1 MKETAELLPEI
12 ITHIDPATVIPVAV
26 AIVVFGALYFLLR
39 TKKAPA
45 QTDVGEPEVVSEETG
60 ETQFTAPEPVSVE
73 EKEVLPPAAPPPEV
87 SEELPPA
94 KEPPSPQVPPAK
106 VPESARDTQF
116 VAPEPVSVKEKEV
129 APPPAPAHAAPLEVS
144 KEPERTEPP
153 PSPPEEDTEDG
164 EPEREVIS
172 EQKEEDAEGDFFSR
186 LSLGLSKTRRGILQ
200 NLEHVFSS
208 GSIDDATW
216 DEFEEILIMSDM
228 GVSTTA
234 KLRERVSSAVKAGSG
249 ADIEKIKTLLEKEIL
264 DILRAVESPVAELSA
279 RPTVFMVAGVN
290 GVGKTTSIGKIA
302 NRFTREGKK
311 VMVAAAD
318 TFRAAA
324 VEQLGVWAER
334 VGSDFLRGQ
343 SGADPSA
350 VAYDAVKASV
360 SRGIDLLVIDTA
372 GRVHTKTGLMEELKK
387 LRRVVERE
395 LEGAPHET
403 LLVVDATTGQNAVE
417 QARVFGEAIGVSGIV
432 LTKLD
437 GSAKGGII
445 VAIAQQLGLPVKY
458 IGVGEGLEDLREFD
472 AEQFTKA
479 LFASDKEASR

>member
-1 MKETAELLPEI
+1 MKEATGLLSALE
-12 ITHIDPATVIPVAV
+12 THIDLEIVIPVAIAV
-26 AIVVFGALYFLLR
+26 AVLATVYFLFR
-39 TKKAPA
+39 KKEVPPETGAQEQPETVSAEPEEVKPPPEPPAPEVPPA
-45 QTDVGEPEVVSEETG
+45 QVAEPAPQP
-60 ETQFTAPEPVSVE
+60 QFTAPEPVAVE
-73 EKEVLPPAAPPPEV
+73 EKEIVPPPADPVPAAEPVELREEPVPPEEPET
-87 SEELPPA
+87 EE
-94 KEPPSPQVPPAK
+94 EPEETK
-106 VPESARDTQF
+106 VPE
-116 VAPEPVSVKEKEV
+116 
-129 APPPAPAHAAPLEVS
+129 
-144 KEPERTEPP
+144 EPEEEIVAEE
-153 PSPPEEDTEDG
+153 EED
-164 EPEREVIS
+164 
-172 EQKEEDAEGDFFSR
+172 DAEGDFFSR

-208 GSIDDATW
+208 GKIDDATW

-228 GVSTTA
+228 GVATTA
-234 KLRERVSSAVKAGSG
+234 KLREKVSSAVGTGGSG
-249 ADIEKIKTLLEKEIL
+249 DMEKIKTLLEKEIL
-264 DILRAVESPVAELSA
+264 DILRAVESPVADLSA
-279 RPTVFMVAGVN
+279 KPTVFMVAGVN

-343 SGADPSA
+343 TGADPSA

-372 GRVHTKTGLMEELKK
+372 GRVHTKTGLMDELKK
-387 LRRVVERE
+387 LRRVVARE

-417 QARVFGEAIGVSGIV
+417 QARVFGEAIGVTGIV

-437 GSAKGGII
+437 GTAKGGII
-445 VAIAQQLGLPVKY
+445 VAIAEQLGLPVKY
-458 IGVGEGLEDLREFD
+458 IGVGEGLGDLREFD

-479 LFASDKEASR
+479 LFISDKEALH

>member
-1 MKETAELLPEI
+1 MKEITELFSGLG
-12 ITHIDPATVIPVAV
+12 TYIDPAVAIPVAV
-26 AIVVFGALYFLLR
+26 AVVAFVAIYFLLR
-39 TKKAPA
+39 KKELPPEIVAEEQQEQPEAPS
-45 QTDVGEPEVVSEETG
+45 DEPEKADQAPDIPPAEVVESAPESPAP
-60 ETQFTAPEPVSVE
+60 QFAAPEPVAVE
-73 EKEVLPPAAPPPEV
+73 EKEI
-87 SEELPPA
+87 
-94 KEPPSPQVPPAK
+94 
-106 VPESARDTQF
+106 
-116 VAPEPVSVKEKEV
+116 V
-129 APPPAPAHAAPLEVS
+129 APPPDPVPAPLPTEVPE
-144 KEPERTEPP
+144 EPVPVEEVELEAEE
-153 PSPPEEDTEDG
+153 SESEEDTAAAEQEVVAEEEE
-164 EPEREVIS
+164 EPE
-172 EQKEEDAEGDFFSR
+172 QDFFSK

-208 GSIDDATW
+208 GRVDDAAW

-234 KLRERVSSAVKAGSG
+234 KLREKVSSAVSAGDSR
-249 ADIEKIKTLLEKEIL
+249 DMEKIKTLLEKEIL
-264 DILRAVESPVAELSA
+264 DILRGVESPVVEFSA
-279 RPTVFMVAGVN
+279 KPAVFMVAGVN

-302 NRFTREGKK
+302 NRFTQDGKK

-343 SGADPSA
+343 TGADPSA

-360 SRGIDLLVIDTA
+360 SRDIDLLIIDTA
-372 GRVHTKTGLMEELKK
+372 GRVHTKTGLMDELKK
-387 LRRVVERE
+387 LRRVVARE

-417 QARVFGEAIGVSGIV
+417 QARVFGEAIGITGIV

-437 GSAKGGII
+437 GTAKGGII
-445 VAIAQQLGLPVKY
+445 VAIAEQLGLPVKY
-458 IGVGEGLEDLREFD
+458 IGVGEGLGDLREFD

-479 LFASDKEASR
+479 LFTSDKEALH

>member
-1 MKETAELLPEI
+1 MKETTELFSGLGA
-12 ITHIDPATVIPVAV
+12 HLDPAVIIPVVVAV
-26 AIVVFGALYFLLR
+26 AALVAGYFLFR
-39 TKKAPA
+39 KKESPPETVVETQREQPEPVSA
-45 QTDVGEPEVVSEETG
+45 EPEEAEQPAEPPAPEVPPAEVADSVPEQ
-60 ETQFTAPEPVSVE
+60 QFAAPEPVVAE
-73 EKEVLPPAAPPPEV
+73 EKETVPPPPDPV
-87 SEELPPA
+87 SE
-94 KEPPSPQVPPAK
+94 V
-106 VPESARDTQF
+106 
-116 VAPEPVSVKEKEV
+116 EPVEV
-129 APPPAPAHAAPLEVS
+129 PREPAPTEEPE
-144 KEPERTEPP
+144 KEPEPAEPE
-153 PSPPEEDTEDG
+153 PEEDAVAQEA
-164 EPEREVIS
+164 
-172 EQKEEDAEGDFFSR
+172 EQEIPAPQEEEDTGKDFFSR

-208 GSIDDATW
+208 GRIDDAAW

-234 KLRERVSSAVKAGSG
+234 KLREKVSSAAGAGESG
-249 ADIEKIKTLLEKEIL
+249 DMEKIKTLLEGEIL
-264 DILRAVESPVAELSA
+264 DILRGVESPVIELSA
-279 RPTVFMVAGVN
+279 KPTVFMVAGVN

-302 NRFTREGKK
+302 SRFAQDGKK

-343 SGADPSA
+343 TGADPSA

-360 SRGIDLLVIDTA
+360 SRDIDLLIIDTA

-387 LRRVVERE
+387 LRRVIARE
-395 LEGAPHET
+395 LEGAPHEV

-417 QARVFGEAIGVSGIV
+417 QARVFGEAIEVTGIV

-437 GSAKGGII
+437 GTAKGGII
-445 VAIAQQLGLPVKY
+445 VAIADQLGLPVKY

-479 LFASDKEASR
+479 LFTSDKEALH

>member
-1 MKETAELLPEI
+1 MKETAELLPAI
-12 ITHIDPATVIPVAV
+12 AAHIDQATLIPIAV
-26 AIVVFGALYFLLR
+26 AIIVSAVLYFLLE
-39 TKKAPA
+39 TKKTPP
-45 QTDVGEPEVVSEETG
+45 QPDVREPEVI
-60 ETQFTAPEPVSVE
+60 
-73 EKEVLPPAAPPPEV
+73 
-87 SEELPPA
+87 SEELVETQDAPA
-94 KEPPSPQVPPAK
+94 SQPTQVPPAE
-106 VPESARDTQF
+106 VPEPLGESQF
-116 VAPEPVSVKEKEV
+116 AAPEPISVEVEEKDV
-129 APPPAPAHAAPLEVS
+129 APPPPPVLGAASRPEISEEPASVEEL
-144 KEPERTEPP
+144 TQ
-153 PSPPEEDTEDG
+153 PEEDTEAAR
-164 EPEREVIS
+164 PRQQVVS
-172 EQKEEDAEGDFFSR
+172 EEKEDDAEGDFFSK

-208 GSIDDATW
+208 GRIDDATW

-234 KLRERVSSAVKAGSG
+234 KLREKVSSSVTPSSR
-249 ADIEKIKTLLEKEIL
+249 ADIEEIKTLLEKEIL
-264 DILRAVESPVAELSA
+264 DILRGVESPVAELSA

-324 VEQLGVWAER
+324 VEQLEVWSQR

-343 SGADPSA
+343 TGADPSA
-350 VAYDAVKASV
+350 VAYDAAKASV
-360 SRGIDLLVIDTA
+360 SRGIELLVIDTA

-417 QARVFGEAIGVSGIV
+417 QARVFSEAIGVTGIV

-445 VAIAQQLGLPVKY
+445 VAIAQQLGIPVKY

-479 LFASDKEASR
+479 LFASDKEVLH

>member
-1 MKETAELLPEI
+1 MKGNTELFSGLG
-12 ITHIDPATVIPVAV
+12 THIDPAIAVPVAIAVV
-26 AIVVFGALYFLLR
+26 AAVAVYFLFR
-39 TKKAPA
+39 KKELP
-45 QTDVGEPEVVSEETG
+45 PEVVAEEQP
-60 ETQFTAPEPVSVE
+60 EAVSAEPQEAEPPPQSPVPDVSPVEVVETAPEPQFS
-73 EKEVLPPAAPPPEV
+73 AP
-87 SEELPPA
+87 
-94 KEPPSPQVPPAK
+94 EPRFA
-106 VPESARDTQF
+106 
-116 VAPEPVSVKEKEV
+116 APEPVATEEKETE
-129 APPPAPAHAAPLEVS
+129 APPPDQAPAPRPIGFPEERVSAEEVEPAPQ
-144 KEPERTEPP
+144 EPEAEEG
-153 PSPPEEDTEDG
+153 PEKEAVA
-164 EPEREVIS
+164 PEREQEVIA
-172 EQKEEDAEGDFFSR
+172 EEKKEEPEQDFFSR

-208 GSIDDATW
+208 GRVDDAAW

-234 KLRERVSSAVKAGSG
+234 KLREKISSAVAAGDSG
-249 ADIEKIKTLLEKEIL
+249 DMEKIKTLLEKEIL
-264 DILRAVESPVAELSA
+264 AILRGVESPVAELSA
-279 RPTVFMVAGVN
+279 KPSVFMVAGVN

-302 NRFTREGKK
+302 NRFARDGKK

-343 SGADPSA
+343 TGADPSA

-360 SRGIDLLVIDTA
+360 SRGVDLLIIDTA
-372 GRVHTKTGLMEELKK
+372 GRVHTRTGLMDELEK
-387 LRRVVERE
+387 LRRVVARE

-417 QARVFGEAIGVSGIV
+417 QARVFDEAIGVTGIV

-437 GSAKGGII
+437 GTAKGGII
-445 VAIAQQLGLPVKY
+445 VAIAEQLGLPVKY
-458 IGVGEGLEDLREFD
+458 VGVGEGLGDLREFD

-479 LFASDKEASR
+479 LFTSDKEALH

>member
-1 MKETAELLPEI
+1 MKETAELFSGI
-12 ITHIDPATVIPVAV
+12 GTHIDPAVIIPVAIAV
-26 AIVVFGALYFLLR
+26 AVFVAVYFFFR
-39 TKKAPA
+39 KK
-45 QTDVGEPEVVSEETG
+45 
-60 ETQFTAPEPVSVE
+60 
-73 EKEVLPPAAPPPEV
+73 
-87 SEELPPA
+87 ELPPETA
-94 KEPPSPQVPPAK
+94 VEAEREQPETVSAEPERIERPEEPSAPDVSPAEIAE
-106 VPESARDTQF
+106 PASEPQF
-116 VAPEPVSVKEKEV
+116 VAPKPVAAEEKEIV
-129 APPPAPAHAAPLEVS
+129 
-144 KEPERTEPP
+144 TPP
-153 PSPPEEDTEDG
+153 PSAPVPAVEPTEIPKEPVPVEETEVETEEDTVTS
-164 EPEREVIS
+164 EPQQGVVA
-172 EQKEEDAEGDFFSR
+172 EQKEEDTEKDFFSR

-208 GSIDDATW
+208 GRIDDGTW

-234 KLRERVSSAVKAGSG
+234 KLREKVSSAVAAGESG
-249 ADIEKIKTLLEKEIL
+249 DIEKIKTLLEKEIL
-264 DILRAVESPVAELSA
+264 DILRGVESSVSELSA
-279 RPTVFMVAGVN
+279 KPTVFVVAGVN

-302 NRFTREGKK
+302 NRFAQDGKK

-343 SGADPSA
+343 TGADPSA

-360 SRGIDLLVIDTA
+360 SRGVDLLIIDTA
-372 GRVHTKTGLMEELKK
+372 GRVHTKTGLMDELKK
-387 LRRVVERE
+387 LRRVVARE

-417 QARVFGEAIGVSGIV
+417 QARVFGETIGVTGIV

-437 GSAKGGII
+437 GTAKGGII
-445 VAIAQQLGLPVKY
+445 VAIAEQLGLPVKY
-458 IGVGEGLEDLREFD
+458 IGVGEGLGDLREFD

-479 LFASDKEASR
+479 LFTSDKEALH

>member
-1 MKETAELLPEI
+1 MKETTELLSALGTRIDLEI
-12 ITHIDPATVIPVAV
+12 AIPVAV
-26 AIVVFGALYFLLR
+26 AIAVVAAVYFLFR
-39 TKKAPA
+39 KKGVPPETEAQEQPGAVSAEPEEAVPPPVPPAPEVSPA
-45 QTDVGEPEVVSEETG
+45 QVAEPAPEPHFAASEPAAVE
-60 ETQFTAPEPVSVE
+60 EKEAAPPPADSVTAPEPVEVTEEPVPPEETGAEPEEPKAEEVPEETGVAREPEKEIVEE
-73 EKEVLPPAAPPPEV
+73 EKE
-87 SEELPPA
+87 
-94 KEPPSPQVPPAK
+94 
-106 VPESARDTQF
+106 D
-116 VAPEPVSVKEKEV
+116 
-129 APPPAPAHAAPLEVS
+129 
-144 KEPERTEPP
+144 
-153 PSPPEEDTEDG
+153 DG
-164 EPEREVIS
+164 
-172 EQKEEDAEGDFFSR
+172 EGDFFSR
-186 LSLGLSKTRRGILQ
+186 LSLGLSKTRSGILQ

-208 GSIDDATW
+208 GRIDDAAW

-228 GVSTTA
+228 GVATTA
-234 KLRERVSSAVKAGSG
+234 KLREKVSSAVGAGG
-249 ADIEKIKTLLEKEIL
+249 GGDMQKIKSLLEKEIL
-264 DILRAVESPVAELSA
+264 DILREVESPVAGLSA

-343 SGADPSA
+343 TGADPSA

-360 SRGIDLLVIDTA
+360 SRDIDLLVIDTA
-372 GRVHTKTGLMEELKK
+372 GRVHTKTGLMDELRK
-387 LRRVVERE
+387 LRKVVARE

-417 QARVFGEAIGVSGIV
+417 QARVFGEAIGVTGIV

-437 GSAKGGII
+437 GTAKGGII
-445 VAIAQQLGLPVKY
+445 VAIAEQLGLPVKY
-458 IGVGEGLEDLREFD
+458 IGVGEGLGDLREFD

-479 LFASDKEASR
+479 LFTSDKEALH

>member
-1 MKETAELLPEI
+1 MKEATEFFSGLG
-12 ITHIDPATVIPVAV
+12 THLDPAVIIPVAV
-26 AIVVFGALYFLLR
+26 AVAAFVAGYFLFR
-39 TKKAPA
+39 KKELPPETVAETQQEQPEPVS
-45 QTDVGEPEVVSEETG
+45 TEPEEAEQPAEPPAPEVPPAEVAEPVSEQ
-60 ETQFTAPEPVSVE
+60 QFAAPEPVVAE
-73 EKEVLPPAAPPPEV
+73 EKETVPPPPDPVSEVEPVEVPREPAPTEEPEPEELEPEEDAVAQEPEQEIAAPQE
-87 SEELPPA
+87 
-94 KEPPSPQVPPAK
+94 
-106 VPESARDTQF
+106 
-116 VAPEPVSVKEKEV
+116 
-129 APPPAPAHAAPLEVS
+129 
-144 KEPERTEPP
+144 
-153 PSPPEEDTEDG
+153 EEDTE
-164 EPEREVIS
+164 R
-172 EQKEEDAEGDFFSR
+172 DFFSR

-208 GSIDDATW
+208 GRIDDAAW

-234 KLRERVSSAVKAGSG
+234 KLREKVSSAAGAGESG
-249 ADIEKIKTLLEKEIL
+249 DMEKIKTLLEEEIL
-264 DILRAVESPVAELSA
+264 DILKGVESPVIELSA
-279 RPTVFMVAGVN
+279 KPTVFMIAGVN

-302 NRFTREGKK
+302 SRFAQGGKR

-343 SGADPSA
+343 TGADPSA

-360 SRGIDLLVIDTA
+360 SRSIDLLIIDTA

-387 LRRVVERE
+387 LRRVIARE
-395 LEGAPHET
+395 LEGAPHEV

-417 QARVFGEAIGVSGIV
+417 QARVFGEAIEVTGIV

-437 GSAKGGII
+437 GTAKGGII
-445 VAIAQQLGLPVKY
+445 VAIADQLGLPVKY
-458 IGVGEGLEDLREFD
+458 IGVGEGLGDLREFD

-479 LFASDKEASR
+479 LFTSDKEALH

>member
-1 MKETAELLPEI
+1 MKETAELFSGI
-12 ITHIDPATVIPVAV
+12 GTHIDPAVIIPVAIAV
-26 AIVVFGALYFLLR
+26 AVFVAVYFFFR
-39 TKKAPA
+39 KK
-45 QTDVGEPEVVSEETG
+45 
-60 ETQFTAPEPVSVE
+60 
-73 EKEVLPPAAPPPEV
+73 
-87 SEELPPA
+87 ELPPETA
-94 KEPPSPQVPPAK
+94 VEAEQEQPETVSAEPERIERPEEPSAPDVSPAEIAE
-106 VPESARDTQF
+106 PASEPQF
-116 VAPEPVSVKEKEV
+116 VAPKPAAAEEKEIV
-129 APPPAPAHAAPLEVS
+129 
-144 KEPERTEPP
+144 TPP
-153 PSPPEEDTEDG
+153 PSAPVPAVEPTEIPKEPVPAEKTEVETEEDTVTP
-164 EPEREVIS
+164 EPQQEVVA
-172 EQKEEDAEGDFFSR
+172 EQKEEDTEKDFFSR

-208 GSIDDATW
+208 GRIDDGTW

-234 KLRERVSSAVKAGSG
+234 KLREKVSSAVAAGESG
-249 ADIEKIKTLLEKEIL
+249 DIEKIKTLLEKEIL
-264 DILRAVESPVAELSA
+264 DILRGVESSVSELSA
-279 RPTVFMVAGVN
+279 KPTVFMVAGVN

-302 NRFTREGKK
+302 NRFAQDGKK

-343 SGADPSA
+343 TGADPSA

-360 SRGIDLLVIDTA
+360 SRGVDLLIIDTA
-372 GRVHTKTGLMEELKK
+372 GRVHTKTGLMDELKK
-387 LRRVVERE
+387 LRKVVARE

-417 QARVFGEAIGVSGIV
+417 QARVFGETIGVTGIV

-437 GSAKGGII
+437 GTAKGGII
-445 VAIAQQLGLPVKY
+445 VAIAEQLGLPVKY
-458 IGVGEGLEDLREFD
+458 IGVGEGLGDLREFD

-479 LFASDKEASR
+479 LFTSDKEALH

>member
-1 MKETAELLPEI
+1 MKETTELFSELG
-12 ITHIDPATVIPVAV
+12 THIDPAVAIPVAIAVV
-26 AIVVFGALYFLLR
+26 AFVAVYFLFR
-39 TKKAPA
+39 KKELPPEIATEEQEQPEA
-45 QTDVGEPEVVSEETG
+45 LSAEPEEVDQTPEFSAPDTSPVEVVEPPPEP
-60 ETQFTAPEPVSVE
+60 QFATPEPVTAE
-73 EKEVLPPAAPPPEV
+73 EKEI
-87 SEELPPA
+87 
-94 KEPPSPQVPPAK
+94 
-106 VPESARDTQF
+106 
-116 VAPEPVSVKEKEV
+116 V
-129 APPPAPAHAAPLEVS
+129 APPPDPVPMAEPTELPEQPVPVEEV
-144 KEPERTEPP
+144 EPEPEEPEKEEE
-153 PSPPEEDTEDG
+153 PEEDAVAPELEQEVVAEEKEE
-164 EPEREVIS
+164 EPE
-172 EQKEEDAEGDFFSR
+172 QDFFSR

-208 GSIDDATW
+208 GRVDEAAW

-234 KLRERVSSAVKAGSG
+234 KLREKVSSAVATGDSG
-249 ADIEKIKTLLEKEIL
+249 DMEKIKTLLEKEIL
-264 DILRAVESPVAELSA
+264 DILRGVESPVAELSA
-279 RPTVFMVAGVN
+279 KPAVFMVAGVN

-302 NRFTREGKK
+302 NRFTQDGKK

-343 SGADPSA
+343 TGADPSA

-360 SRGIDLLVIDTA
+360 SRGIDLLIIDTA
-372 GRVHTKTGLMEELKK
+372 GRVHTRAGLMDELKK
-387 LRRVVERE
+387 LRRVIARE

-417 QARVFGEAIGVSGIV
+417 QARVFGEAIGITGIV

-437 GSAKGGII
+437 GTAKGGII
-445 VAIAQQLGLPVKY
+445 VAIAEQLGLPVKY
-458 IGVGEGLEDLREFD
+458 IGVGEGLGDLREFD

-479 LFASDKEASR
+479 LFTSDKEALH

>member
-1 MKETAELLPEI
+1 MKEITELFSGLG
-12 ITHIDPATVIPVAV
+12 THIDLEIAIPVAV
-26 AIVVFGALYFLLR
+26 AVAVFAAVYFLSR
-39 TKKAPA
+39 KKEPPPEVATEEQPEAVSAEPEEAEPPPESPSPDVPPVEAVEPAPEPQFA
-45 QTDVGEPEVVSEETG
+45 APGPVAAEEKETVAPPPDPTPAAEPTEVPEEPVPVKEVEPEPEELEAEEEPGEDAAAPEPEPEVVAEET
-60 ETQFTAPEPVSVE
+60 E
-73 EKEVLPPAAPPPEV
+73 E
-87 SEELPPA
+87 
-94 KEPPSPQVPPAK
+94 
-106 VPESARDTQF
+106 
-116 VAPEPVSVKEKEV
+116 
-129 APPPAPAHAAPLEVS
+129 
-144 KEPERTEPP
+144 EPE
-153 PSPPEEDTEDG
+153 
-164 EPEREVIS
+164 
-172 EQKEEDAEGDFFSR
+172 QDFFSR

-208 GSIDDATW
+208 GRVDDAAW

-234 KLRERVSSAVKAGSG
+234 KLREKVSSAVAAGDSG
-249 ADIEKIKTLLEKEIL
+249 DMEKIKTLLEKEIL
-264 DILRAVESPVAELSA
+264 DILRGVESPVDELSA
-279 RPTVFMVAGVN
+279 KPAVFMVAGVN

-302 NRFTREGKK
+302 NRFTQDGKK

-343 SGADPSA
+343 TGADPSA

-360 SRGIDLLVIDTA
+360 SRGIDLLIVDTA
-372 GRVHTKTGLMEELKK
+372 GRVHTKTGLMDELKK
-387 LRRVVERE
+387 LRRVIARE

-417 QARVFGEAIGVSGIV
+417 QAKVFGEAIGITGIV

-437 GSAKGGII
+437 GTAKGGII
-445 VAIAQQLGLPVKY
+445 VAIAEQLGLPVKY
-458 IGVGEGLEDLREFD
+458 IGVGEGLGDLREFD

-479 LFASDKEASR
+479 LFTSDKESLH

>member
-1 MKETAELLPEI
+1 MKEITELLSGLGTYVDPEI
-12 ITHIDPATVIPVAV
+12 AIPVAIAV
-26 AIVVFGALYFLLR
+26 AALAAGFFLFRKKEVSPETVVQEQPEAVS
-39 TKKAPA
+39 A
-45 QTDVGEPEVVSEETG
+45 EPEETATRP
-60 ETQFTAPEPVSVE
+60 EPPAPEVAPVQVAEPAPEPVAVE
-73 EKEVLPPAAPPPEV
+73 EKEI
-87 SEELPPA
+87 
-94 KEPPSPQVPPAK
+94 
-106 VPESARDTQF
+106 
-116 VAPEPVSVKEKEV
+116 V
-129 APPPAPAHAAPLEVS
+129 APPADPAPAAEPVEVPEEPTS
-144 KEPERTEPP
+144 PEEAEPE
-153 PSPPEEDTEDG
+153 PEELKAEE
-164 EPEREVIS
+164 EPEETRVPEEPEEEIVA
-172 EQKEEDAEGDFFSR
+172 EEKEDDTEGDFFSR

-208 GSIDDATW
+208 GKIDDATW

-228 GVSTTA
+228 GVATTA
-234 KLRERVSSAVKAGSG
+234 KLREKVSSSFGAGGSG
-249 ADIEKIKTLLEKEIL
+249 DMERIKSLLEKEIL
-264 DILRAVESPVAELSA
+264 DILKEVESPVFDLSA
-279 RPTVFMVAGVN
+279 KPTVFMVAGVN

-302 NRFTREGKK
+302 NRFTGEGKK

-324 VEQLGVWAER
+324 VEQLGVWAKR

-343 SGADPSA
+343 TGADPSA

-372 GRVHTKTGLMEELKK
+372 GRVHTKTGLMDELKK
-387 LRRVVERE
+387 LRRVVARE

-417 QARVFGEAIGVSGIV
+417 QARVFGEAIGVTGIV

-437 GSAKGGII
+437 GTAKGGII

-458 IGVGEGLEDLREFD
+458 IGVGEGLGDLREFD

-479 LFASDKEASR
+479 LFTSDKEALH

>member
-1 MKETAELLPEI
+1 MKETTELLSALGTRIDLEI
-12 ITHIDPATVIPVAV
+12 AIPVAAAIAVV
-26 AIVVFGALYFLLR
+26 AAVYFLFR
-39 TKKAPA
+39 KKGVPPETEAQEQPGAVSAEPEEAAPPPVPPAPEVSPA
-45 QTDVGEPEVVSEETG
+45 QVAEP
-60 ETQFTAPEPVSVE
+60 APEPHFAAPEPAAVE
-73 EKEVLPPAAPPPEV
+73 EKEAAAPPADSV
-87 SEELPPA
+87 TA
-94 KEPPSPQVPPAK
+94 A
-106 VPESARDTQF
+106 
-116 VAPEPVSVKEKEV
+116 EPVEV
-129 APPPAPAHAAPLEVS
+129 TE
-144 KEPERTEPP
+144 EPV
-153 PSPPEEDTEDG
+153 PPEETRA
-164 EPEREVIS
+164 EPEEPKAEEVPEETGVAREP
-172 EQKEEDAEGDFFSR
+172 EKEIVEEEKEDDGEGDFFSR
-186 LSLGLSKTRRGILQ
+186 LSLGLSKTRSGILQ

-208 GSIDDATW
+208 GRIDDAAW

-228 GVSTTA
+228 GVATTA
-234 KLRERVSSAVKAGSG
+234 KLREKVSSAVGAGG
-249 ADIEKIKTLLEKEIL
+249 GGDMEKIKSLLEKEIL
-264 DILRAVESPVAELSA
+264 DILREVESPVADLSA

-343 SGADPSA
+343 TGADPSA

-360 SRGIDLLVIDTA
+360 SRDIDLLVIDTA
-372 GRVHTKTGLMEELKK
+372 GRVHTKTGLMDELRK
-387 LRRVVERE
+387 LRKVIARE

-417 QARVFGEAIGVSGIV
+417 QARVFGEAIGVTGIV

-437 GSAKGGII
+437 GTAKGGII
-445 VAIAQQLGLPVKY
+445 VAIAEQLGLPVKY
-458 IGVGEGLEDLREFD
+458 IGVGEGLGDLREFD

-479 LFASDKEASR
+479 LFTSDKEALR

>member
-1 MKETAELLPEI
+1 MKEITELFSGLG
-12 ITHIDPATVIPVAV
+12 TRIDPAVAVPVAV
-26 AIVVFGALYFLLR
+26 AVVAFVAIYFLLR
-39 TKKAPA
+39 KKESPPETVAEKQPEQSEAVSAEPEEADQAPDIAPA
-45 QTDVGEPEVVSEETG
+45 EVIEPAPEPPAPQFAAPEPTEAEKEEIVVPPPDPVPASPPTKVPEEPVPAEEVEPEAEEPEVEEEPEKDTV
-60 ETQFTAPEPVSVE
+60 TAEQEVVAE
-73 EKEVLPPAAPPPEV
+73 EKE
-87 SEELPPA
+87 EEP
-94 KEPPSPQVPPAK
+94 
-106 VPESARDTQF
+106 
-116 VAPEPVSVKEKEV
+116 
-129 APPPAPAHAAPLEVS
+129 
-144 KEPERTEPP
+144 
-153 PSPPEEDTEDG
+153 
-164 EPEREVIS
+164 
-172 EQKEEDAEGDFFSR
+172 EGDFFSR

-208 GSIDDATW
+208 GRVDDATW

-234 KLRERVSSAVKAGSG
+234 KLREKVSSAVSAGDSG
-249 ADIEKIKTLLEKEIL
+249 DMEKIKTLLEKEIL
-264 DILRAVESPVAELSA
+264 DILRGVESPVAEFSA
-279 RPTVFMVAGVN
+279 KPAVFMVAGVN

-302 NRFTREGKK
+302 NRFTQAGKK

-343 SGADPSA
+343 TGADPSA

-360 SRGIDLLVIDTA
+360 SRDIDLLIIDTA
-372 GRVHTKTGLMEELKK
+372 GRVHTKTGLMDELKK
-387 LRRVVERE
+387 LRRVVARE

-417 QARVFGEAIGVSGIV
+417 QARVFGEAIGITGIV

-437 GSAKGGII
+437 GTAKGGII
-445 VAIAQQLGLPVKY
+445 VAIAEQLGLPVKY
-458 IGVGEGLEDLREFD
+458 IGVGEGLGDLREFD

-479 LFASDKEASR
+479 LFTSDKEALH

>member
-1 MKETAELLPEI
+1 MKEIAGLLSGLGI
-12 ITHIDPATVIPVAV
+12 HIDPEIAIPVAIAAAV
-26 AIVVFGALYFLLR
+26 AVLAAVYFLFR
-39 TKKAPA
+39 KKEVPPETAAEEQTEAVSAEPEEVEPPPEPSAPEAAPA
-45 QTDVGEPEVVSEETG
+45 QAAEP
-60 ETQFTAPEPVSVE
+60 APEPRFAAPEPAAAE
-73 EKEVLPPAAPPPEV
+73 EKEVA
-87 SEELPPA
+87 
-94 KEPPSPQVPPAK
+94 VPPADPVPAAEPVEVPEEPTSSEEAEPEELKDEEEPEETK
-106 VPESARDTQF
+106 VPE
-116 VAPEPVSVKEKEV
+116 
-129 APPPAPAHAAPLEVS
+129 
-144 KEPERTEPP
+144 EPEEEIVAE
-153 PSPPEEDTEDG
+153 EEDDDT
-164 EPEREVIS
+164 
-172 EQKEEDAEGDFFSR
+172 EGDFFSR

-208 GSIDDATW
+208 GRIDDAAW

-228 GVSTTA
+228 GVATTA
-234 KLRERVSSAVKAGSG
+234 KLREKVSSAVGAGG
-249 ADIEKIKTLLEKEIL
+249 GGDMERIKTLLEKEIL
-264 DILRAVESPVAELSA
+264 DILSEVESPVADLSA

-302 NRFTREGKK
+302 SRFTREGKK

-343 SGADPSA
+343 TGADPSA

-360 SRGIDLLVIDTA
+360 SRGVDLLVIDTA
-372 GRVHTKTGLMEELKK
+372 GRVHTKTGLMDELRK
-387 LRRVVERE
+387 LRKVVARE

-417 QARVFGEAIGVSGIV
+417 QARVFGEAIGVTGIV

-437 GSAKGGII
+437 GTAKGGII
-445 VAIAQQLGLPVKY
+445 VAIAEQLGLPVKY
-458 IGVGEGLEDLREFD
+458 IGVGEGLGDLREFD

-479 LFASDKEASR
+479 LFASDKEALH